1 MIDPVPHLAVLATL
15 TFGVGAVMV
24 RLGLDRGLLQLS
36 KGQRRCPSC
45 GRLIRTRICPL
56 CAGGTR
62 RRLRPA
68 RVRKG
73 VE

>member
-1 MIDPVPHLAVLATL
+1 MTDPAPHLAVLATL
-15 TFGVGAVMV
+15 TFGVAALMV

-36 KGQRRCPSC
+36 KDQRRCPSC

-56 CAGGTR
+56 CAGRTR
-62 RRLRPA
+62 PRLHPA